1 MCKGEKRQ
9 IPIKKG
15 DTKMRRERGREREN
29 DIKSALDNVRFKFRS
44 ANYEKENKV
53 RKSGNRKREEEK
65 NGKRGKTKK

>member
-1 MCKGEKRQ
+1 
-9 IPIKKG
+9 
-15 DTKMRRERGREREN
+15 MRRERGREREN